1 MPEPTDLT
9 AAKYREMRER
19 LDTRRACARALGVSE
34 DTMRLRESGLRSIG
48 REAGLAIR
56 FLARHGLP
64 RYLRARRN
72 RRVDPADVTWGTP
85 GELREALA
93 ILGMTPAEGARS
105 FFGPGESARVRMSRM
120 VTGAQRITESA
131 ALMVKRRLG
140 LRLDDPWPVRE
151 GIAWDNTNA
160 VIASLKGGR

>member
-9 AAKYREMRER
+9 AAKYRAMRER

-93 ILGMTPAEGARS
+93 ILGMTPREAGRT
-105 FFGPGESARVRMSRM
+105 FFGPGESERVRMNRM
-120 VTGAQRITESA
+120 CNGAQRITESA

-140 LRLDDPWPVRE
+140 LRLEDSWPVRE

>member
-9 AAKYREMRER
+9 AAKYRAMRER

-140 LRLDDPWPVRE
+140 LRLDDPWPERE
-151 GIAWDNTNA
+151 PIAWDNTNA